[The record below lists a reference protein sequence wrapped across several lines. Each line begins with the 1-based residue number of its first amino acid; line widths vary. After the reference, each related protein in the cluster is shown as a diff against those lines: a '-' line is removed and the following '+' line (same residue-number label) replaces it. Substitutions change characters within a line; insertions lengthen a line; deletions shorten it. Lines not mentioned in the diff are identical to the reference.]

1 MIVQNGHSLQSK
13 CEVRKWKHVIGDFS
27 IPLLGYQFS
36 MGHMTSP
43 DQGFSSTRGKS
54 LGTRLHINNIWCL
67 DGLHHNGRISNILCL
82 DGLHHNGRINNI
94 LCLNGLH
101 HNGRI
106 SNILCLDGLRHN
118 GRINNILCLDGL
130 HHNGQIT
137 SVLCNYVS
145 CRLKYG
151 PYNSW

>member
-1 MIVQNGHSLQSK
+1 
-13 CEVRKWKHVIGDFS
+13 
-27 IPLLGYQFS
+27 
-36 MGHMTSP
+36 
-43 DQGFSSTRGKS
+43 
-54 LGTRLHINNIWCL
+54 
-67 DGLHHNGRISNILCL
+67 
-82 DGLHHNGRINNI
+82 
-94 LCLNGLH
+94 
-101 HNGRI
+101 
-106 SNILCLDGLRHN
+106 LCLDGLRHN